1 MCCFLP
7 STIKCKSVFL
17 QKTGIDRK
25 VKGMRMCT
33 CTHICGYVGM
43 WISLSYYFKLPSKFL
58 YLWNWTFLSVS
69 YVATTKLWCWH
80 HNLYHVHNFY
90 KLQLMVVLILHF
102 EVIWYMFNSF
112 WRAFSF
118 FFLLFY
124 FWKETKT
131 GNKLHEVTS
140 CLFQCKEAA
149 RATSDDTSS
158 WKRGVRNWGLK
169 ILLFPLQLLIT
180 LPYLISYQDWTQTP
194 WRKKKWGWV

>member
-17 QKTGIDRK
+17 RKTGIDRK
-25 VKGMRMCT
+25 VKGMHMCT
-33 CTHICGYVGM
+33 CTDICGYVGM

-80 HNLYHVHNFY
+80 HNLYHIHNFY

-118 FFLLFY
+118 FFFFFIFGRKQKQETNSMRSPLAY
-124 FWKETKT
+124 FSAGRQQGQRLMIRAHGKEVWET
-131 GNKLHEVTS
+131 GVWRFSCSLCSFWLHS
-140 CLFQCKEAA
+140 H
-149 RATSDDTSS
+149 
-158 WKRGVRNWGLK
+158 
-169 ILLFPLQLLIT
+169 I
-180 LPYLISYQDWTQTP
+180 
-194 WRKKKWGWV
+194 